1 MNVDLSQLAVDRGD
15 PPQPKNVVRRR
26 GLVSRYVLPLFLVAF
41 FAGLLGW
48 AAKDSVLPSKQVTVV
63 PVIVARAEVQQA
75 DTPLFQAA
83 GWVEPRPASLV
94 VSALAPGVIEELVVV
109 EGQLLRKGD
118 PIAHLLDTDAKI
130 TLGETQAELAIRD
143 AEVDAARA
151 EFESAEI
158 ALANPI
164 QLKADLAEADADLSQ
179 VEAVLDTLPAALEAA
194 QTRRTLANETVEKKL
209 LAGSAVAGRALRE
222 AKADLATETATADQL
237 VARFPVLKRQREALL
252 RKRDA
257 LQEQRDLKLEPKRRF
272 ADAEAALKIAQAK
285 RTRASLAV
293 ESAKL
298 QLARMTIKSPVDG
311 RVLSLQAAPG
321 MRVVGLDPHSE
332 KGSSAVV
339 TLYDPAMLQVRV
351 DVRLEDVPQVQ
362 LGQKARIETPSVPD
376 GVDGEVIGVT
386 SQADIQKNTLQVK
399 VAVVD
404 PPDVIRPEM
413 LGQVTFLAPEPTE
426 SETNESEERLRILI
440 PRQLVASGEEGT
452 YVWLA
457 DRTVNV
463 AQRRMVTLGR
473 AGTEDLVEIVSG
485 LTPTDKLISGGREG
499 LDQGDRISVTAED
512 AMLGISGAPMLSPPT
527 TPRTAQRPATNNPD

>member
-1 MNVDLSQLAVDRGD
+1 
-15 PPQPKNVVRRR
+15 
-26 GLVSRYVLPLFLVAF
+26 VLPLFLVAF